1 MINQLLTSTKILGA
15 MPERYRPFIE
25 ARNQK
30 QILQLGKEEV
40 KEFCLTVIT
49 YSLNFQGLKS
59 ASDENVLI
67 AQTNFLMNEVLCDF
81 KNLTKAEIEE
91 AFKRGLKGEFGQYMG
106 LNPKAYYL
114 FLSGYSKLEERKAAI
129 KAYNDFMEE
138 QTPEKTAEEK
148 ELILKT
154 AALEY
159 FEQYKRTRRFVT
171 YWHCVHNYVNKKN
184 GRIILVNGKE
194 KQTLIENEEIRVKIK
209 FDSFNEYKERIEKSA
224 AAYKL
229 QGMVSKSKQTLEI
242 LNNLDSNI
250 SYINLQKKNALKH
263 YFDKLIN
270 EGKEL
275 EL

>member
-1 MINQLLTSTKILGA
+1 MILLTTTKILGA
-15 MPERYRPFIE
+15 LPERYRPFIE
-25 ARNQK
+25 ARNYG
-30 QILQLGKEEV
+30 QISTLKRNEL
-40 KEFCLTVIT
+40 KEFCLSIIT
-49 YSLNFQGLKS
+49 YSLNFEGLKS
-59 ASDENVLI
+59 ATDENILI

-81 KNLTKAEIEE
+81 KNLSKQEIEE

-106 LNPKAYYL
+106 LNPKTYHL
-114 FLSGYSKLEERKAAI
+114 FLKSYSGLEERKAAI
-129 KAYNDFMEE
+129 KAANELMEE

-159 FEQYKRTRRFVT
+159 FEQYKRTKIFIG
-171 YWHCVHNYVNKKN
+171 YWHCVLNHVTKKH
-184 GRIILVNGKE
+184 GRIIIVKGKE
-194 KQTLIENEEIRVKIK
+194 KQTLIESEEARVKIK
-209 FDSFNEYKERIEKSA
+209 FDSFNEYKEFVEKNA

-250 SYINLQKKNALKH
+250 SYINIQKKNALKY
-263 YFDKLIN
+263 YFDKLIS
-270 EGKEL
+270 EGNEL